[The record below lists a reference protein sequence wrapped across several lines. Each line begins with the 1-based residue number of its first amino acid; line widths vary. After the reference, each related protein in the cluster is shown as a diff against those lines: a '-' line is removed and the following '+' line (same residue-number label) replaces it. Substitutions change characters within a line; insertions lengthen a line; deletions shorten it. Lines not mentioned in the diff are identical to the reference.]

1 LKESDFGI
9 RLANIKAMKT
19 RFTYKELSL
28 IAGILVAAIIVFTI
42 WMNDTTTVSQT
53 QQDAAVPH
61 FSSQNHT
68 VKVFKRLIEANLI
81 IK

>member
-1 LKESDFGI
+1 
-9 RLANIKAMKT
+9 MKT

-28 IAGILVAAIIVFTI
+28 IAGILVAVIVVLTV
-42 WMNDTTTVSQT
+42 WMNDTKVVSQT
-53 QQDAAVPH
+53 QQDVAVPH